1 MMVRKPISMILQLS
15 APGCCGQR
23 SYFLFWFEIWISVF
37 CPHFNN
43 VDPSLSHQT
52 MGLLI
57 CVWEKL
63 AGRYCTVL

>member
-37 CPHFNN
+37 LPPFQQRR
-43 VDPSLSHQT
+43 S
-52 MGLLI
+52 
-57 CVWEKL
+57 
-63 AGRYCTVL
+63 